1 MAFWRSP
8 SLVNDLSEYIGTTW
22 AQLRHILVIVKFH
35 PEGHEFP
42 KIPQKNSLH
51 KLENPRPSG

>member
-8 SLVNDLSEYIGTTW
+8 SLVNDLSEYIGTNK
-22 AQLRHILVIVKFH
+22 AQLGHILVIVKFH

-42 KIPQKNSLH
+42 KISHKNSLP
-51 KLENPRPSG
+51 KFKNR

>member
-1 MAFWRSP
+1 MTFGRSS
-8 SLVNDLSEYIGTTW
+8 SLLNDLSEYIGTSK

-42 KIPQKNSLH
+42 KIPHKNFLP
-51 KLENPRPSG
+51 KPENR